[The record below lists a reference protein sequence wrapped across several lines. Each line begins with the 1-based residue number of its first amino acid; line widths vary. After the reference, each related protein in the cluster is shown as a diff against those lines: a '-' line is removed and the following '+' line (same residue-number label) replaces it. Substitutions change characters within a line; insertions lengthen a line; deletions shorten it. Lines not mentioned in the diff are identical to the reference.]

1 MGFAIVG
8 ACFRVSGCYKVPL
21 VQITQLSRPRTE
33 IMSSADSNAA
43 AASSNSLEKNHR
55 ALILV
60 VERNPAVQR
69 LERYFLEQA
78 GFSVEFAADGA
89 TALERTIELQPRI
102 LVTEILVPELD
113 GLSLCRQIKSN
124 SSTNHILV
132 LIFSHL
138 HADERAFEA
147 GADAFLMKPF
157 AEDTLIETVE
167 NLLVGKVLPE
177 Q

>member
-1 MGFAIVG
+1 
-8 ACFRVSGCYKVPL
+8 
-21 VQITQLSRPRTE
+21 
-33 IMSSADSNAA
+33 MSSADSQVTG
-43 AASSNSLEKNHR
+43 ASNNSPENNQS

-60 VERNPAVQR
+60 VERDPAVQR

-78 GFSVEFAADGA
+78 GFTVEFATDGA
-89 TALERTIELQPRI
+89 SALKRSLELQPRI
-102 LVTEILVPELD
+102 LITEILVPELD

-124 SSTNHILV
+124 PSTKHILV

-157 AEDTLIETVE
+157 AEETLIEAVE
-167 NLLVGKVLPE
+167 NLLRPA
-177 Q
+177 